1 MADGSACAL
10 TNRKGPDNSPTVS
23 RSGKW
28 IAYVGFDDRDQGHQ
42 TTKLHLMN
50 RDGTGSHVLSD
61 KLDRD
66 IGDLEWAPDNLET
79 FINNSLSPLSRE
91 FP

>member
-1 MADGSACAL
+1 
-10 TNRKGPDNSPTVS
+10 
-23 RSGKW
+23 
-28 IAYVGFDDRDQGHQ
+28 
-42 TTKLHLMN
+42 MN
-50 RDGTGSHVLSD
+50 RDGTGSHVFSD

-66 IGDLEWAPDNLET
+66 IGDLEWSPDNQET